1 MQNRGKSI
9 SYPDIGLRI
18 RTLREANSYTRDAF
32 AEKIDIST
40 KFLYEIEL
48 GKKGFSVEI
57 LYKISKALST
67 SCDYLMA
74 GTDKSKIS
82 TKTLDILECF
92 DAEQLTRVQDILK
105 SAQELCTYAGNKA
118 KATALSD
125 TKI

>member
-1 MQNRGKSI
+1 MHNRGKSI

-67 SCDYLMA
+67 SCDYLLM
-74 GTDKSKIS
+74 GSEGSKIS
-82 TKTLDILECF
+82 VKTIDILECF
-92 DAEQLTRVQDILK
+92 DAEQLSRVQNLLK
-105 SAQELCTYAGNKA
+105 LVQELCTYAGNKA
-118 KATALSD
+118 KE
-125 TKI
+125 

>member
-1 MQNRGKSI
+1 MHNRGKSI

-67 SCDYLMA
+67 SCDYLLM
-74 GTDKSKIS
+74 GSESSKIS
-82 TKTLDILECF
+82 AKTIDVLECF
-92 DAEQLTRVQDILK
+92 DAEQLSRVQSLLK
-105 SAQELCTYAGNKA
+105 LVQELCTYAGNKA
-118 KATALSD
+118 KE
-125 TKI
+125 